1 MISRCI
7 KHISVIINRDRC
19 ICIDH
24 FFTLGLAG
32 WVLKKGV
39 GAGKGIAKKIRSKK
53 SDNGESGD
61 GGSAD
66 GEDRYT
72 ESPAPSDGSDGAA
85 SGDAASAEE
94 NTDTG
99 GSE

>member
-1 MISRCI
+1 MIGTAAVVPQKRVLRFALCPALPTAR
-7 KHISVIINRDRC
+7 N
-19 ICIDH
+19 
-24 FFTLGLAG
+24 LAG

-72 ESPAPSDGSDGAA
+72 ESPAPSDGSEGAA